1 MQNFRNR
8 SIHTSRALVASF
20 EACVS
25 LAVKGQ
31 AHPALAHYVSQRNA
45 HGWTLLTMVSDRLSP
60 QGVKIVLAAGA
71 DPLARNKNGQTA
83 RETLDAN
90 PLALSEPNYGDLMER
105 RAEVIALL
113 MHAENLAAHR
123 LKGGTLAR
131 MAASEESAPST
142 TQETRRPARMS
153 A

>member
-8 SIHTSRALVASF
+8 SIHTSRAIVASF

-25 LAVKGQ
+25 LAIKGQ
-31 AHPALAHYVSQRNA
+31 SHPALAHYVSQRNA

-90 PLALSEPNYGDLMER
+90 PLALSEPNYGALMER

-113 MHAENLAAHR
+113 MHAENLAVHR
-123 LKGGTLAR
+123 LKGGAPGLSASHP
-131 MAASEESAPST
+131 ASEPAA
-142 TQETRRPARMS
+142 RRPTRMS

>member
-20 EACVS
+20 ESCVS
-25 LAVKGQ
+25 LAIKGQ

-45 HGWTLLTMVSDRLSP
+45 HGWTILTMVSGRLSP

-90 PLALSEPNYGDLMER
+90 PLSLSEPNYGALMER

-113 MHAENLAAHR
+113 MHAENLAVHR
-123 LKGGTLAR
+123 LEGVPVFALDRQEGAPVTAQ
-131 MAASEESAPST
+131 AAH
-142 TQETRRPARMS
+142 RPARMS